1 MTIGQVTDTVSHAEG
16 HATVSQ
22 VPSDILERPSWPA
35 AFDWGLFLL
44 RVGAFMSLFVKHG
57 FGRLTN
63 TAQIPWSSQSVLHA
77 IYSAF
82 ADAICTL
89 LVILGL
95 ETRWAAGAIFLNMFV
110 SFSVSNH
117 SDFFKH
123 TVASLNNQ
131 GEV

>member
-1 MTIGQVTDTVSHAEG
+1 MEFS
-16 HATVSQ
+16 
-22 VPSDILERPSWPA
+22 ERA
-35 AFDWGLFLL
+35 ARYL
-44 RVGAFMSLFVKHG
+44 
-57 FGRLTN
+57 
-63 TAQIPWSSQSVLHA
+63 QS
-77 IYSAF
+77 F

-95 ETRWAAGAIFLNMFV
+95 ETRWAAAEIFLNMFV

-131 GEV
+131 GEVMEQYMAACPVLMIVGPGGFSLDWKMGLGPFRPFLPKRRKA